1 MTVTF
6 TNSPNITLVATVLVK
21 LFAEKGG
28 REAGEVK
35 VERREGSEN
44 QNQA

>member
-1 MTVTF
+1 MIVTF
-6 TNSPNITLVATVLVK
+6 TNSPNITLTATVLAK

-28 REAGEVK
+28 GEVGEAK

>member
-6 TNSPNITLVATVLVK
+6 TNSPNIVLTATVLAK

-28 REAGEVK
+28 GEVVEVK

>member
-6 TNSPNITLVATVLVK
+6 TNSPNITLVATVLAK

-28 REAGEVK
+28 GEVAEVK
-35 VERREGSEN
+35 VERREASEN
-44 QNQA
+44 QSEA